1 VTEFTFFAAI
11 AVGFLGGTHCVGMC
25 GGIVSALSLSIDQP
39 AKTPLSYLLAYN
51 LGRIFSYVVA
61 GAIAGGLGALLATGA
76 SLHSA
81 QVVLSILA
89 AIFMLL
95 MGLYVAGWSSVLSQV
110 EKAGGVIWR
119 QIEPLGRRFLPVKR
133 TDHALWLGMVWGWL
147 PCGLVYSVLIWSL
160 SAGNATQGMWLMLG
174 FGLGTL
180 PNLLAMG
187 VAAQQLKQWMHK
199 SWVRQSAG
207 ILLIAFAIVQ
217 SARLIQ

>member
-95 MGLYVAGWSSVLSQV
+95 MGLYVAGWSSVLFQV

-207 ILLIAFAIVQ
+207 ILLIAFSIVQ
-217 SARLIQ
+217 LARLIQ

>member
-1 VTEFTFFAAI
+1 MTEFTFFTAMI
-11 AVGFLGGTHCVGMC
+11 VGFLGGTHCVGMC

-51 LGRIFSYVVA
+51 LGRIFSYVAA
-61 GAIAGGLGALLATGA
+61 GAIAGGLGALFATGA
-76 SLHSA
+76 SLHLA

-119 QIEPLGRRFLPVKR
+119 QIEPLGRQFLPVKR

>member
-1 VTEFTFFAAI
+1 MTEFTFFAAI

-39 AKTPLSYLLAYN
+39 KKTPLSFLLAYN
-51 LGRIFSYVVA
+51 VGRIISYVIA
-61 GAIAGGLGALLATGA
+61 GAIAGGFGALLAA
-76 SLHSA
+76 NSSLNSA
-81 QVVLSILA
+81 QTGLSIVA
-89 AIFMLL
+89 AGFMFL
-95 MGLYVAGWSSVLSQV
+95 MGLYIAGWSSMLSKV

-119 QIEPLGRRFLPVKR
+119 QLEPLGRRFLPVKQ

-160 SAGNATQGMWLMLG
+160 SAGSATEGMWLMLG
-174 FGLGTL
+174 FGFGTL

-199 SWVRQSAG
+199 SWVKQSAG
-207 ILLIAFAIVQ
+207 ALLITFAFIQ
-217 SARLIQ
+217 LARLIQ

>member
-39 AKTPLSYLLAYN
+39 KKTPLSFLLAYN
-51 LGRIFSYVVA
+51 LGRIISYVIA
-61 GAIAGGLGALLATGA
+61 GAIAGGLGALLPANS

-81 QVVLSILA
+81 QTGLSIVA
-89 AIFMLL
+89 AGFMFL
-95 MGLYVAGWSSVLSQV
+95 MGLYIAGWSSMLSKV

-119 QIEPLGRRFLPVKR
+119 QLEPLGRRFLPVKQ

-160 SAGNATQGMWLMLG
+160 SAGSATEGMWLMLG

-187 VAAQQLKQWMHK
+187 VAAQQLKQWMHQ

-207 ILLIAFAIVQ
+207 LLLIAFAVTQ
-217 SARLIQ
+217 LVRLIQ

>member
-1 VTEFTFFAAI
+1 MTEFTFFAAI

-95 MGLYVAGWSSVLSQV
+95 MGLYVAGWSSVLFQV

-199 SWVRQSAG
+199 RWVRQSAG
-207 ILLIAFAIVQ
+207 ILLIAFSIVQ
-217 SARLIQ
+217 LARLIQ

>member
-1 VTEFTFFAAI
+1 MTEFTFFTAMI
-11 AVGFLGGTHCVGMC
+11 VGFLGGTHCVGMC

-61 GAIAGGLGALLATGA
+61 GAIAGGLGALLARGA

-119 QIEPLGRRFLPVKR
+119 QIEPLGRQFLPVKR

-199 SWVRQSAG
+199 RWVRQSAG

-217 SARLIQ
+217 LARLIQ

>member
-39 AKTPLSYLLAYN
+39 KKTPLSFLLAYN
-51 LGRIFSYVVA
+51 LGRIISYVIA
-61 GAIAGGLGALLATGA
+61 GAIAGGLGALLAANA

-81 QVVLSILA
+81 QLGLSIFA
-89 AIFMLL
+89 AGFMFL
-95 MGLYVAGWSSVLSQV
+95 MGLYIAGWSSVLSKV

-119 QIEPLGRRFLPVKR
+119 QLEPLGRRFLPVKQ

-160 SAGNATQGMWLMLG
+160 SAGSAMQGMWLMLG

-199 SWVRQSAG
+199 IWVRQSAG
-207 ILLIAFAIVQ
+207 MLLIAFAVIQ
-217 SARLIQ
+217 LARLIQ

>member
-1 VTEFTFFAAI
+1 MTEFTFFAAI

-39 AKTPLSYLLAYN
+39 KKTPLSFLLAYN
-51 LGRIFSYVVA
+51 LGRIISYVIA
-61 GAIAGGLGALLATGA
+61 GAIAGGLGALLPANS

-81 QVVLSILA
+81 QTGLSIVA
-89 AIFMLL
+89 AGFMFL
-95 MGLYVAGWSSVLSQV
+95 MGLYIAGWSSMLSKV

-119 QIEPLGRRFLPVKR
+119 QLEPLGRRFLPVKQ

-160 SAGNATQGMWLMLG
+160 SAGSATEGMWLMLG

-187 VAAQQLKQWMHK
+187 VAAQQLKQWMHQ

-207 ILLIAFAIVQ
+207 LLLIAFAVTQ
-217 SARLIQ
+217 LVRLIQ

>member
-1 VTEFTFFAAI
+1 
-11 AVGFLGGTHCVGMC
+11 
-25 GGIVSALSLSIDQP
+25 
-39 AKTPLSYLLAYN
+39 
-51 LGRIFSYVVA
+51 
-61 GAIAGGLGALLATGA
+61 
-76 SLHSA
+76 
-81 QVVLSILA
+81 
-89 AIFMLL
+89 MLL

-110 EKAGGVIWR
+110 EKVGGVIWR

-207 ILLIAFAIVQ
+207 ILLIAFSIVQ
-217 SARLIQ
+217 LARLIQ

>member
-11 AVGFLGGTHCVGMC
+11 AVGFLGGTHCIGMC

-39 AKTPLSYLLAYN
+39 QKTPLSFLLAYN
-51 LGRIFSYVVA
+51 LGRIISYVVA
-61 GAIAGGLGALLATGA
+61 GAIAGGLGALLAANA

-81 QVVLSILA
+81 QLGLSIVA
-89 AIFMLL
+89 AGFMFL
-95 MGLYVAGWSSVLSQV
+95 MGLYIAGWSSVLSKV
-110 EKAGGVIWR
+110 EKVGGVIWR
-119 QIEPLGRRFLPVKR
+119 QLEPLGRRFLPVKQ

-160 SAGNATQGMWLMLG
+160 SAGSATQGMWLMLG

-199 SWVRQSAG
+199 SWVRQSA
-207 ILLIAFAIVQ
+207 IHLLIAFAVIQ
-217 SARLIQ
+217 LARLIQ

>member
-11 AVGFLGGTHCVGMC
+11 AVGFLGGTHCIGMC

-39 AKTPLSYLLAYN
+39 KKTPLSFLLAYN
-51 LGRIFSYVVA
+51 LGRIISYVIA
-61 GAIAGGLGALLATGA
+61 GAIAGGLGALLAASA

-81 QVVLSILA
+81 QLGLSIVA
-89 AIFMLL
+89 AGFMFL
-95 MGLYVAGWSSVLSQV
+95 MGLYIAGWSSMLSKV

-119 QIEPLGRRFLPVKR
+119 QLEPLGRRFLPVKQ
-133 TDHALWLGMVWGWL
+133 TNHALRLGMVWGWL

-160 SAGNATQGMWLMLG
+160 SAGSATQGMWLMLG

-199 SWVRQSAG
+199 SWVRQLAG
-207 ILLIAFAIVQ
+207 LLLIAFAVTQ
-217 SARLIQ
+217 LARLIQ

>member
-1 VTEFTFFAAI
+1 MTESTFFAAMI
-11 AVGFLGGTHCVGMC
+11 VGFLGGTHCVGMC

-39 AKTPLSYLLAYN
+39 AKTPLPYLLAYN

-187 VAAQQLKQWMHK
+187 VAAQQLKQSMHK
-199 SWVRQSAG
+199 RWVRQSAG

-217 SARLIQ
+217 LARLIQ